1 MELSLGVKVLLLVTC
16 ALASVIIGGLAAL
29 LNHDPGTP
37 KRKSVI
43 FGGGVFGGS
52 LTLAVMVLSALGVL

>member
-1 MELSLGVKVLLLVTC
+1 MIVVIRALV
-16 ALASVIIGGLAAL
+16 SVIIGGLAAL

-37 KRKSVI
+37 KHKSVI

-52 LTLAVMVLSALGVL
+52 LTLAVVVLSALGML

>member
-1 MELSLGVKVLLLVTC
+1 MNLSLGVKVLVVVIC
-16 ALASVIIGGLAAL
+16 ALFSVIVGGLAAL

-52 LTLAVMVLSALGVL
+52 LTLTVVVLSALGVL

>member
-1 MELSLGVKVLLLVTC
+1 MNLSLGVKVLVVIIC
-16 ALASVIIGGLAAL
+16 ALVSVIIGMVAGL

-52 LTLAVMVLSALGVL
+52 LTLAVVVLSALGVL